1 MAFRLK
7 VTKVKGREY
16 AAIVENIYDK
26 QRHGSSSRT
35 VRSCGD
41 LVKLRLENPNIDEEL
56 RQEVARLNA
65 DAEAAAQA
73 WINRHLQ
80 SLDCTQ
86 DRALKQVN
94 YGIAFYR
101 RIWESLK
108 LHTWFD
114 RAKRNAGSRIGYD
127 LDQAVFLLA
136 AMRILKP
143 MSKSKT
149 FSSRDE
155 LLFDFTK
162 LSLDDIYHSLDVL
175 ADKKKT
181 IISNLNRNL
190 EEIYARVKTIAFY
203 DVTTFYFEYFDSDE
217 LRARGMSKENKTNEV
232 QVVLGLLVDGEGIP
246 IDYELFRGNTS
257 EMNTI
262 IEVVNNYKAKNKLEK
277 VTVVA
282 DRGLNSRLN
291 LKTLTDLKFD
301 YIVAQSIDRLPA
313 ETKEKIF
320 REDNWDQEFI
330 AQDGSETFKVKT
342 IKQSTAPELD
352 NEIIVTWSA
361 KRQTHDLKVLN
372 ERFDKCKQLLE
383 GGAGAVDASIKHGVR
398 QFLRIKKSAKVA
410 YATNDDLYQKR
421 KKQAGYY
428 ALVTSHKNT
437 DALKIY
443 SDLRRLWHIEECF
456 RVMKTNLDT
465 RPVYVWTTKRIR
477 GHFLVCYLALVMERL
492 AYYRIRQ
499 VGLDLSAQKVIELL
513 AQAKMTILEQ
523 DKTKKTLYL
532 KQGISA
538 NAAKNNDYA
547 NAVDELMRVVGIEP
561 PAAIEDSIGLARKLK
576 VSSNMKPVL

>member
-16 AAIVENIYDK
+16 AAIVENIYSK

-35 VRSCGD
+35 IRSCGD
-41 LVKLRLENPNIDEEL
+41 LIKLRLENPNIDEEL
-56 RQEVARLNA
+56 KHEVARLNA
-65 DAEAAAQA
+65 DAKAASQA

-80 SLDCTQ
+80 SVDCTQ

-114 RAKRNAGSRIGYD
+114 RAKRNARGRIGYD

-149 FSSRDE
+149 FGSRDE
-155 LLFDFTK
+155 LLFDFNK

-181 IISNLNRNL
+181 ILSNLNRNL

-203 DVTTFYFEYFDSDE
+203 DVTTFYFESFDSDE

-262 IEVVNNYKAKNKLEK
+262 VEVVNNYKAKNKLEK

-291 LKTLTDLKFD
+291 LKTLTDLNFD

-320 REDNWDQEFI
+320 REDNWDQEFV

-342 IKQSTAPELD
+342 IKQSSAPELD
-352 NEIIVTWSA
+352 NEIIVTWSV
-361 KRQTHDLKVLN
+361 KRQAHDLKVLN
-372 ERFDKCKQLLE
+372 ERFDKCKQLLDR
-383 GGAGAVDASIKHGVR
+383 GTGAVDASIKHGVR
-398 QFLRIKKSAKVA
+398 QFLRIKKGAKVA

-428 ALVTSHKNT
+428 ALVTSHKHT
-437 DALKIY
+437 DAMQIY
-443 SDLRRLWHIEECF
+443 RDLRRLWHIEECF

-465 RPVYVWTTKRIR
+465 QPVYVWTPKRIR

-499 VGLDLSAQKVIELL
+499 VGLDLSSQKVIELL

-538 NAAKNNDYA
+538 NAAKNNEYA
-547 NAVDELMRVVGIEP
+547 NAVDELMRVADIEP
-561 PAAIEDSIGLARKLK
+561 LAAIEDSIGLVRKLK
-576 VSSNMKPVL
+576 VSSNMKLAL

>member
-16 AAIVENIYDK
+16 AAIVENIYSK

-35 VRSCGD
+35 IRSCGD
-41 LVKLRLENPNIDEEL
+41 LIKLRLENPNIDEEL
-56 RQEVARLNA
+56 KQEVARLNA
-65 DAEAAAQA
+65 DAKAASQA

-80 SLDCTQ
+80 SVDCTQ

-114 RAKRNAGSRIGYD
+114 RAKRNARGRIGYD

-149 FSSRDE
+149 FGSRDE
-155 LLFDFTK
+155 LLFDFNK

-181 IISNLNRNL
+181 ILSNLNRNL

-203 DVTTFYFEYFDSDE
+203 DVTTFYFESFDSDE

-262 IEVVNNYKAKNKLEK
+262 VEVVNNYKAKNKLEK

-291 LKTLTDLKFD
+291 LKTLTDLNFD

-320 REDNWDQEFI
+320 REDNWDQEFV

-342 IKQSTAPELD
+342 IKQSSAPELD

-361 KRQTHDLKVLN
+361 KRQAHDLKVLN
-372 ERFDKCKQLLE
+372 ERFDKCKQLLDR
-383 GGAGAVDASIKHGVR
+383 GTGAVDASIKHGVR
-398 QFLRIKKSAKVA
+398 QFLRIKTGAKVA

-428 ALVTSHKNT
+428 ALVTSHKHT
-437 DALKIY
+437 DAMQIY
-443 SDLRRLWHIEECF
+443 RDLRRLWHIEECF

-465 RPVYVWTTKRIR
+465 RPVYVWTPKRIR

-499 VGLDLSAQKVIELL
+499 VGLDLSSQKVIELL

-538 NAAKNNDYA
+538 NAAKNNEYA
-547 NAVDELMRVVGIEP
+547 NAVDELMRVAGIEP
-561 PAAIEDSIGLARKLK
+561 PAAIEDSIGLVRKLK
-576 VSSNMKPVL
+576 VSSNMKVVI

>member
-16 AAIVENIYDK
+16 AAIVENIYSK

-35 VRSCGD
+35 IRSCGD
-41 LVKLRLENPNIDEEL
+41 LIKLRLENPNIDEEL
-56 RQEVARLNA
+56 KQEVARLNA
-65 DAEAAAQA
+65 DAKAASQA

-80 SLDCTQ
+80 SVDCTQ

-114 RAKRNAGSRIGYD
+114 RAKRNARGRIGYD

-149 FSSRDE
+149 FGSRDE
-155 LLFDFTK
+155 LLFDFNK

-181 IISNLNRNL
+181 ILSNLNRNL

-203 DVTTFYFEYFDSDE
+203 DVTTFYFESFDSDE
-217 LRARGMSKENKTNEV
+217 LRARGMSKENKTNEI

-262 IEVVNNYKAKNKLEK
+262 VEVVNNYKAKNKLEK

-291 LKTLTDLKFD
+291 LKTLTDLNFD

-320 REDNWDQEFI
+320 REDNWDQEFV

-342 IKQSTAPELD
+342 IKQSSAPKLD

-361 KRQTHDLKVLN
+361 RRQAHDLKVLN
-372 ERFDKCKQLLE
+372 ERFDKCKQLLDR
-383 GGAGAVDASIKHGVR
+383 GTGAVDASIKHGVR
-398 QFLRIKKSAKVA
+398 QFLRIKKGAKVA

-428 ALVTSHKNT
+428 ALVTSHKHT
-437 DALKIY
+437 DAMQIY
-443 SDLRRLWHIEECF
+443 RDLRRLWHIEECF

-465 RPVYVWTTKRIR
+465 RPVYVWTPKRIR

-499 VGLDLSAQKVIELL
+499 VGLDLSSQKVIELL

-538 NAAKNNDYA
+538 NAAKNNEYA
-547 NAVDELMRVVGIEP
+547 NAVDELMRVAGIEP
-561 PAAIEDSIGLARKLK
+561 PAAIEDSIGLVRKLK
-576 VSSNMKPVL
+576 VSSNMKLVL

>member
-16 AAIVENIYDK
+16 AAIVENIYSK

-35 VRSCGD
+35 IRSCGD
-41 LVKLRLENPNIDEEL
+41 LIKLRLENPNIDEEL
-56 RQEVARLNA
+56 KQEVARLNA
-65 DAEAAAQA
+65 DAKAASQA

-80 SLDCTQ
+80 SVDCTQ

-114 RAKRNAGSRIGYD
+114 RAKRNARGRIGYD

-149 FSSRDE
+149 FGSRDE
-155 LLFDFTK
+155 LLFDFNK

-181 IISNLNRNL
+181 ILSNLNRNL

-203 DVTTFYFEYFDSDE
+203 DVTTFYFESFDSDE

-262 IEVVNNYKAKNKLEK
+262 VEVVNNYKAKNKLEK

-291 LKTLTDLKFD
+291 LKTLTDLNFY

-320 REDNWDQEFI
+320 REDNWDQEFV

-342 IKQSTAPELD
+342 IKQSSAPELD

-361 KRQTHDLKVLN
+361 RRQAHDLKVLN
-372 ERFDKCKQLLE
+372 ERFDKCKQLLDR
-383 GGAGAVDASIKHGVR
+383 GTGAVDASIKHGVR
-398 QFLRIKKSAKVA
+398 QFLRIKKGAKVA

-428 ALVTSHKNT
+428 ALVTSHKHT
-437 DALKIY
+437 DAMQIY
-443 SDLRRLWHIEECF
+443 RDLRRLWHIEECF

-465 RPVYVWTTKRIR
+465 RPVYVWTPKRIR

-499 VGLDLSAQKVIELL
+499 VGLDLSSQKVIELL

-538 NAAKNNDYA
+538 NAAKNNEYA
-547 NAVDELMRVVGIEP
+547 NAVDELMRVAGIEP
-561 PAAIEDSIGLARKLK
+561 PAAIEDSIGLVRKLK
-576 VSSNMKPVL
+576 VSSNMKLVL

>member
-16 AAIVENIYDK
+16 AAIVENIYSK

-35 VRSCGD
+35 IRSCGD
-41 LVKLRLENPNIDEEL
+41 LIKLRLENPNIDEQL
-56 RQEVARLNA
+56 KQEVARLNA
-65 DAEAAAQA
+65 DAKAASQA

-80 SLDCTQ
+80 SVDCTQ

-114 RAKRNAGSRIGYD
+114 RAKRNARGRIGYD

-149 FSSRDE
+149 FGSREE
-155 LLFDFTK
+155 LLFDFNK

-181 IISNLNRNL
+181 ILSNLNRNL
-190 EEIYARVKTIAFY
+190 EEIYTRVKTIAFY
-203 DVTTFYFEYFDSDE
+203 DVTTFYFESFDSDE

-232 QVVLGLLVDGEGIP
+232 QVLGLLVDEEGIP

-262 IEVVNNYKAKNKLEK
+262 VEVVNNYKAKNKLEK

-291 LKTLTDLKFD
+291 LKRLTDLNFD

-320 REDNWDQEFI
+320 REDNWDQEFV

-342 IKQSTAPELD
+342 IKQSSAPELD

-361 KRQTHDLKVLN
+361 KRQAHDLKVLN
-372 ERFDKCKQLLE
+372 ERFDKCKQLLDR
-383 GGAGAVDASIKHGVR
+383 GTGADDASIKHGVQ
-398 QFLRIKKSAKVA
+398 QFLRIKKGAKVA

-428 ALVTSHKNT
+428 ALVTSHKHT
-437 DALKIY
+437 DAMQIY
-443 SDLRRLWHIEECF
+443 RDLRRLWHIEECF

-465 RPVYVWTTKRIR
+465 RPVYVWTPKRIR

-499 VGLDLSAQKVIELL
+499 VGLDLSSQKVIELL

-538 NAAKNNDYA
+538 NAAKNNEYA
-547 NAVDELMRVVGIEP
+547 NAVDELMRVAGIEP
-561 PAAIEDSIGLARKLK
+561 AAAIEDSIGLVRKLK
-576 VSSNMKPVL
+576 VSSNMKLVL

>member
-16 AAIVENIYDK
+16 AAIVENIYNK

-35 VRSCGD
+35 IRSCGD
-41 LVKLRLENPNIDEEL
+41 LIKLRLENPNIDEEL
-56 RQEVARLNA
+56 KQEVARLNA
-65 DAEAAAQA
+65 DAKAASQA
-73 WINRHLQ
+73 WINRYLQ
-80 SLDCTQ
+80 SVDCTQ

-114 RAKRNAGSRIGYD
+114 RAKRNARGRIGYD

-149 FSSRDE
+149 FGSRDE

-175 ADKKKT
+175 AVKKKT
-181 IISNLNRNL
+181 ILSNLNRNL
-190 EEIYARVKTIAFY
+190 EEIYGRVKTIAFC
-203 DVTTFYFEYFDSDE
+203 DVTPFYFESFDSDE
-217 LRARGMSKENKTNEV
+217 LRAQGMSKENKTNEV

-262 IEVVNNYKAKNKLEK
+262 VEVVNNYKAKNKLEK

-291 LKTLTDLKFD
+291 LKTLTDLNFD
-301 YIVAQSIDRLPA
+301 YIVAQPIDRLPA

-320 REDNWDQEFI
+320 REDNWDQEFV

-342 IKQSTAPELD
+342 IKQSSAPELD

-361 KRQTHDLKVLN
+361 KRQAHDLKVLN
-372 ERFDKCKQLLE
+372 ERFDKCKQLLDR
-383 GGAGAVDASIKHGVR
+383 GTGAVDASIKHGVR
-398 QFLRIKKSAKVA
+398 QFLRIKKGAKVT

-428 ALVTSHKNT
+428 ALVTSHKHT
-437 DALKIY
+437 DTMQIY
-443 SDLRRLWHIEECF
+443 RDLRRLWHIEECF

-465 RPVYVWTTKRIR
+465 RPVYVWTPKRIR

-499 VGLDLSAQKVIELL
+499 VGLDLSSQKVIELL

-538 NAAKNNDYA
+538 NAAKNNEYA
-547 NAVDELMRVVGIEP
+547 NAVDELMRVAGIEP
-561 PAAIEDSIGLARKLK
+561 LAAIEDSIGLARKLK
-576 VSSNMKPVL
+576 VSSNMKLAL

>member
-16 AAIVENIYDK
+16 AAIVENIYSK

-35 VRSCGD
+35 IRSCGD
-41 LVKLRLENPNIDEEL
+41 LIKLRLENPNIDEQL
-56 RQEVARLNA
+56 KQEVARLNA
-65 DAEAAAQA
+65 DAKAASQA

-80 SLDCTQ
+80 SVDCSQ

-114 RAKRNAGSRIGYD
+114 RAKRNARGRIGYD

-149 FSSRDE
+149 FGSRDE
-155 LLFDFTK
+155 LLFDFNK

-181 IISNLNRNL
+181 ILSNLNRNL
-190 EEIYARVKTIAFY
+190 EEIYTRVKTIAFY
-203 DVTTFYFEYFDSDE
+203 DVTTFYFESFDSDE
-217 LRARGMSKENKTNEV
+217 LRARGMSKENKTNEA

-262 IEVVNNYKAKNKLEK
+262 VEVVNNYKAKSKLEK

-291 LKTLTDLKFD
+291 LKGLTDLNFD

-320 REDNWDQEFI
+320 REDNWDQEFV

-342 IKQSTAPELD
+342 IKQSSAPELD
-352 NEIIVTWSA
+352 NEIIVTWSV
-361 KRQTHDLKVLN
+361 KRQAHDLKVLN
-372 ERFDKCKQLLE
+372 ERFDKCKQLLDR
-383 GGAGAVDASIKHGVR
+383 GTGAVDASIKHGVR
-398 QFLRIKKSAKVA
+398 QFLRIKKGAKVA

-428 ALVTSHKNT
+428 ALVTSHKHT
-437 DALKIY
+437 DAMQIY
-443 SDLRRLWHIEECF
+443 RDLRRLWHIEECF

-465 RPVYVWTTKRIR
+465 RPVYVWTPKRIR

-499 VGLDLSAQKVIELL
+499 VGLDLSSQKVIELL

-538 NAAKNNDYA
+538 NAAKNNEYA
-547 NAVDELMRVVGIEP
+547 NAVDELMRVAGIEP
-561 PAAIEDSIGLARKLK
+561 AAAIEDSIGLVRKLK
-576 VSSNMKPVL
+576 VSSNMKLVL

>member
-16 AAIVENIYDK
+16 AAIVENIYSK

-35 VRSCGD
+35 IRSCGD
-41 LVKLRLENPNIDEEL
+41 LIKLRLENPNIDEEL
-56 RQEVARLNA
+56 KQEVARLNA
-65 DAEAAAQA
+65 DAKAASQA

-80 SLDCTQ
+80 SVDCTQ

-114 RAKRNAGSRIGYD
+114 RAKRNARGRIGYD

-149 FSSRDE
+149 FGSRDE
-155 LLFDFTK
+155 LLFDFNK

-181 IISNLNRNL
+181 ILSNLNRNL

-203 DVTTFYFEYFDSDE
+203 DVTTFYFESFDSDE

-262 IEVVNNYKAKNKLEK
+262 VEVVNNYKAKNKLEK

-291 LKTLTDLKFD
+291 LRTLTDLNFD

-342 IKQSTAPELD
+342 IKQSSAPELD

-361 KRQTHDLKVLN
+361 KRQAHDLKVLN
-372 ERFDKCKQLLE
+372 ERFDKCKQLLDR
-383 GGAGAVDASIKHGVR
+383 GTGAVDASIKHGVR
-398 QFLRIKKSAKVA
+398 QFLRIKEGAKVA

-428 ALVTSHKNT
+428 ALVTSHKHT
-437 DALKIY
+437 DAMQIY
-443 SDLRRLWHIEECF
+443 RDLRRLWHIEECF

-465 RPVYVWTTKRIR
+465 RPVYVWTPKRIR

-499 VGLDLSAQKVIELL
+499 VGLDLSSQKVIELL

-538 NAAKNNDYA
+538 NAAKNNEYA
-547 NAVDELMRVVGIEP
+547 NAVDELMRVADIEP
-561 PAAIEDSIGLARKLK
+561 LAAIEDSIGLIRKLK
-576 VSSNMKPVL
+576 VSSNMKLAL

>member
-16 AAIVENIYDK
+16 AAIVENIYSK

-35 VRSCGD
+35 IRSCGD
-41 LVKLRLENPNIDEEL
+41 LIKLRLENPNIDEQL
-56 RQEVARLNA
+56 KQEVARLNA
-65 DAEAAAQA
+65 DAKAASQA

-80 SLDCTQ
+80 SVDCSQ

-114 RAKRNAGSRIGYD
+114 RAKRNARGRIGYD

-149 FSSRDE
+149 FGSRDE
-155 LLFDFTK
+155 LLFDFNK

-181 IISNLNRNL
+181 ILSNLNRNL
-190 EEIYARVKTIAFY
+190 EEIYTRVKTIAFY
-203 DVTTFYFEYFDSDE
+203 DVTTFYFESFDSDK

-232 QVVLGLLVDGEGIP
+232 QVVLGMLVDGEGIP

-262 IEVVNNYKAKNKLEK
+262 VEVVNNYKAKNKLEK

-291 LKTLTDLKFD
+291 LKSLTDLNFD

-320 REDNWDQEFI
+320 REDNWDQEFV

-342 IKQSTAPELD
+342 IKQSSAPELD

-361 KRQTHDLKVLN
+361 KRQAHDLKVLN
-372 ERFDKCKQLLE
+372 ERFDKCKQLLDR
-383 GGAGAVDASIKHGVR
+383 GTGAVDASIKHGVR
-398 QFLRIKKSAKVA
+398 QFLRIKKGAKVA

-428 ALVTSHKNT
+428 ALVTSHKHT
-437 DALKIY
+437 DAMQIY
-443 SDLRRLWHIEECF
+443 RDLRQLWHIEECF

-465 RPVYVWTTKRIR
+465 RPVYVWTPKRIR

-499 VGLDLSAQKVIELL
+499 VGLDLSSQKVIELL

-538 NAAKNNDYA
+538 NAAKNNEYA
-547 NAVDELMRVVGIEP
+547 NAVDELMRVAGIEP
-561 PAAIEDSIGLARKLK
+561 AAAIEDSIGLVRKLK
-576 VSSNMKPVL
+576 VSSNMKLVL

>member
-16 AAIVENIYDK
+16 AAIVENIYSK

-35 VRSCGD
+35 IRSCGD
-41 LVKLRLENPNIDEEL
+41 LIKLRLENPNIDEEL
-56 RQEVARLNA
+56 KQEVARLNA
-65 DAEAAAQA
+65 DAKAASQA

-80 SLDCTQ
+80 SVDCTQ

-114 RAKRNAGSRIGYD
+114 RAKRNARGRIGYD

-149 FSSRDE
+149 FGSRDE
-155 LLFDFTK
+155 LLFDFNK

-181 IISNLNRNL
+181 ILSNLNRNL

-203 DVTTFYFEYFDSDE
+203 DVTTFYFESFDSDE

-262 IEVVNNYKAKNKLEK
+262 VEVVNNYKAKNKLEK

-291 LKTLTDLKFD
+291 LKTLTDLNFV

-320 REDNWDQEFI
+320 REDNWDQEFV

-342 IKQSTAPELD
+342 IKQSSAPELD

-361 KRQTHDLKVLN
+361 KRQAHDLKVLN
-372 ERFDKCKQLLE
+372 ERFDKCKQLLDR
-383 GGAGAVDASIKHGVR
+383 GTGAVDASIKHGVR
-398 QFLRIKKSAKVA
+398 QFLRIKKGAKVA

-428 ALVTSHKNT
+428 ALVTSHKHT
-437 DALKIY
+437 DAMQIY
-443 SDLRRLWHIEECF
+443 RDLRRLWHIEECF

-465 RPVYVWTTKRIR
+465 RPVYVWTPKRIR

-499 VGLDLSAQKVIELL
+499 VGLDLSSQKVIELL

-538 NAAKNNDYA
+538 NAAKNNEYA
-547 NAVDELMRVVGIEP
+547 NAVDELMRVAGIEP
-561 PAAIEDSIGLARKLK
+561 PAAIEDSIGLVRKLK
-576 VSSNMKPVL
+576 VSSNMKVVL

>member
-16 AAIVENIYDK
+16 AAIVKNIYSK

-35 VRSCGD
+35 IRSCGD
-41 LVKLRLENPNIDEEL
+41 LIKLRLENPNIDEEL
-56 RQEVARLNA
+56 KQEVARLNA
-65 DAEAAAQA
+65 DAKAASQA

-80 SLDCTQ
+80 SVDCTQ

-114 RAKRNAGSRIGYD
+114 RAKRNARGRIGYD

-149 FSSRDE
+149 FGSRDE
-155 LLFDFTK
+155 LLFDFNK

-181 IISNLNRNL
+181 ILSNLNRNL

-203 DVTTFYFEYFDSDE
+203 DVTTFYFESFDSDE

-262 IEVVNNYKAKNKLEK
+262 VEVVNNYKAKNKLEK

-291 LKTLTDLKFD
+291 LKTLTDLNFD

-320 REDNWDQEFI
+320 REDNWDQEFV

-342 IKQSTAPELD
+342 IKQSSAPELD

-361 KRQTHDLKVLN
+361 RRQAHDLKVLN
-372 ERFDKCKQLLE
+372 ERFDKCKQLLDR
-383 GGAGAVDASIKHGVR
+383 GTGAVDASIKHGVR
-398 QFLRIKKSAKVA
+398 QFLRIKTGAKVA

-428 ALVTSHKNT
+428 ALVTSHKHT
-437 DALKIY
+437 DAMQIY
-443 SDLRRLWHIEECF
+443 RDLRRLWHIEECF

-465 RPVYVWTTKRIR
+465 RPVYVWTPKRIR

-499 VGLDLSAQKVIELL
+499 VGLDLSSQKVIELL

-538 NAAKNNDYA
+538 NAAKNNEYA
-547 NAVDELMRVVGIEP
+547 NAVDELMRVAGIEP
-561 PAAIEDSIGLARKLK
+561 PAAIEDSIGLVRKLK
-576 VSSNMKPVL
+576 VSSNMKVVI

>member
-16 AAIVENIYDK
+16 AAIVENIYSK

-35 VRSCGD
+35 IRSCGD
-41 LVKLRLENPNIDEEL
+41 LIKLRLENPNIDEQL
-56 RQEVARLNA
+56 KQEVARLNA
-65 DAEAAAQA
+65 DAKAASQA

-80 SLDCTQ
+80 SVDCTQ

-114 RAKRNAGSRIGYD
+114 RAKRNARGRIGYD

-149 FSSRDE
+149 FGSREE
-155 LLFDFTK
+155 LLFDFNK

-181 IISNLNRNL
+181 ILSNLNRNL
-190 EEIYARVKTIAFY
+190 EEIYTRVKTIAFY
-203 DVTTFYFEYFDSDE
+203 DVTTFYFESFDSDE

-262 IEVVNNYKAKNKLEK
+262 VEVVNNYKAKNKLEK

-291 LKTLTDLKFD
+291 LKSLTDLNFD

-320 REDNWDQEFI
+320 REDNWDQEFV

-342 IKQSTAPELD
+342 IKQSSAPELD

-361 KRQTHDLKVLN
+361 KRQAHDLKVLN
-372 ERFDKCKQLLE
+372 ERFDKCKQLLDR
-383 GGAGAVDASIKHGVR
+383 GTGADDASIKHGVQ
-398 QFLRIKKSAKVA
+398 QFLRIKKGAKVV

-428 ALVTSHKNT
+428 ALVTSHKHT
-437 DALKIY
+437 DAMQIY
-443 SDLRRLWHIEECF
+443 RDLRRLWHIEECF

-465 RPVYVWTTKRIR
+465 RPVYVWTPKRIR

-499 VGLDLSAQKVIELL
+499 IGLDLSSQKVIELL

-523 DKTKKTLYL
+523 DKMKKTLYL

-538 NAAKNNDYA
+538 NAAKNNEYA
-547 NAVDELMRVVGIEP
+547 NAVDELMRVAGIEP
-561 PAAIEDSIGLARKLK
+561 PAAIEDSIGLVRKLK
-576 VSSNMKPVL
+576 VSSNMKLVL

>member
-16 AAIVENIYDK
+16 AAIVENIYSK

-35 VRSCGD
+35 IRSCGD
-41 LVKLRLENPNIDEEL
+41 LIKLRLQNPNIDEQL
-56 RQEVARLNA
+56 KQEVARLNA
-65 DAEAAAQA
+65 DAKAASQA

-80 SLDCTQ
+80 SVDCTQ

-114 RAKRNAGSRIGYD
+114 RAKRNARGRIGYD

-149 FSSRDE
+149 FGSRDE
-155 LLFDFTK
+155 LLFDFNK

-181 IISNLNRNL
+181 ILSNLNRNL
-190 EEIYARVKTIAFY
+190 EEIYTRVKTIAFY
-203 DVTTFYFEYFDSDE
+203 DVTTFYFESFDSDE

-262 IEVVNNYKAKNKLEK
+262 VEVVNNYKAKNKLEK

-291 LKTLTDLKFD
+291 LKSLTDLNFD

-320 REDNWDQEFI
+320 REDNWDQEFV

-342 IKQSTAPELD
+342 IKQSSAPELD
-352 NEIIVTWSA
+352 NEIIVTWSV
-361 KRQTHDLKVLN
+361 KRQAHDLKVLN
-372 ERFDKCKQLLE
+372 ERFDKCKLLLDR
-383 GGAGAVDASIKHGVR
+383 GTGAVDASIKHGVR

-410 YATNDDLYQKR
+410 YVTNDDLYQKR

-428 ALVTSHKNT
+428 ALVTSHKHT
-437 DALKIY
+437 DAMQIY
-443 SDLRRLWHIEECF
+443 RDLRRLWHIEECF

-465 RPVYVWTTKRIR
+465 RPVYVWTPKRIR

-499 VGLDLSAQKVIELL
+499 VGLDLSSQKVIELL

-538 NAAKNNDYA
+538 NAAKNNEYA
-547 NAVDELMRVVGIEP
+547 NAVDELMRVAGIEP
-561 PAAIEDSIGLARKLK
+561 VAAIEDSIGLVRKLK
-576 VSSNMKPVL
+576 VSSNMKLVL

>member
-16 AAIVENIYDK
+16 AAIVENIYSK

-35 VRSCGD
+35 IRSCGD
-41 LVKLRLENPNIDEEL
+41 LIKLRLENPNIDEEL
-56 RQEVARLNA
+56 KQEVARLNA
-65 DAEAAAQA
+65 DAKAASQA

-80 SLDCTQ
+80 SVDCTQ

-114 RAKRNAGSRIGYD
+114 RAKRNARGRIGYD

-143 MSKSKT
+143 MTKSKT
-149 FSSRDE
+149 FGSRDE
-155 LLFDFTK
+155 LLFDFNK

-181 IISNLNRNL
+181 ILSNLNRNL

-203 DVTTFYFEYFDSDE
+203 DVTTFYFESFDSDE
-217 LRARGMSKENKTNEV
+217 LRARGRSKENKTNEV

-262 IEVVNNYKAKNKLEK
+262 VEVVNDYKAKNKLEK

-291 LKTLTDLKFD
+291 LKTLTDLNFD

-320 REDNWDQEFI
+320 REDNWDQEFV

-342 IKQSTAPELD
+342 IKQSSAPELD

-361 KRQTHDLKVLN
+361 RRQAHDLKVLN
-372 ERFDKCKQLLE
+372 ERFDKCKQLLDR
-383 GGAGAVDASIKHGVR
+383 GTGAVDASIKHGVR
-398 QFLRIKKSAKVA
+398 QFLRIKTGAKVA

-428 ALVTSHKNT
+428 ALVTSHKHT
-437 DALKIY
+437 DAMQIY
-443 SDLRRLWHIEECF
+443 RDLRRLWHIEECF

-465 RPVYVWTTKRIR
+465 RPVYVWTPKRIR

-499 VGLDLSAQKVIELL
+499 VGLDLSSQKVIELL

-538 NAAKNNDYA
+538 NAAKNNEYA
-547 NAVDELMRVVGIEP
+547 NAVDELMRVAGIEP
-561 PAAIEDSIGLARKLK
+561 PAAIEDSIGLVRKLK
-576 VSSNMKPVL
+576 VSSNMKVVI

>member
-16 AAIVENIYDK
+16 AAIVENIYSK

-35 VRSCGD
+35 IRSCGD
-41 LVKLRLENPNIDEEL
+41 LIKLRLENPNIDEQL
-56 RQEVARLNA
+56 KQEVARLNA
-65 DAEAAAQA
+65 DAKAASQA

-80 SLDCTQ
+80 SVDCTQ

-114 RAKRNAGSRIGYD
+114 RAKRNARGRIGYD
-127 LDQAVFLLA
+127 LDQAAFLLA

-149 FSSRDE
+149 FGSRDE
-155 LLFDFTK
+155 LLFDFNK

-181 IISNLNRNL
+181 ILSNLNRNL
-190 EEIYARVKTIAFY
+190 EEIYTRVKTIAFY
-203 DVTTFYFEYFDSDE
+203 DVTTFYFESFDSDE
-217 LRARGMSKENKTNEV
+217 LGARGMSKENKTNEV
-232 QVVLGLLVDGEGIP
+232 QVVLGMLVDGEGIP

-262 IEVVNNYKAKNKLEK
+262 VEVVNNYKAKNKLEK

-282 DRGLNSRLN
+282 DRGLNSCLN
-291 LKTLTDLKFD
+291 LKSLTDLNFD

-320 REDNWDQEFI
+320 REDNWDQEFV

-342 IKQSTAPELD
+342 IKQSSAPELD

-361 KRQTHDLKVLN
+361 KRQAHDLKVLN
-372 ERFDKCKQLLE
+372 ERFDKCKQLLDR
-383 GGAGAVDASIKHGVR
+383 GTGAVDASIKHGVR
-398 QFLRIKKSAKVA
+398 QFLRIKKGAKVA

-421 KKQAGYY
+421 KKQAGFY
-428 ALVTSHKNT
+428 ALVTSHKHT
-437 DALKIY
+437 DAMQIY
-443 SDLRRLWHIEECF
+443 RDLRRLWHIEECF

-465 RPVYVWTTKRIR
+465 RPVYVWTPKRIR

-499 VGLDLSAQKVIELL
+499 VGLDLSSQKVIELL

-538 NAAKNNDYA
+538 NAAKNNEYA
-547 NAVDELMRVVGIEP
+547 NAVDELMRVAGIEP
-561 PAAIEDSIGLARKLK
+561 AAAIEDSIGLVRKLK
-576 VSSNMKPVL
+576 VSSNMKLVL

>member
-16 AAIVENIYDK
+16 AAIVENIYSK

-35 VRSCGD
+35 IRSCGD
-41 LVKLRLENPNIDEEL
+41 LIKLRLENPNIDEEL
-56 RQEVARLNA
+56 KQEVARLNA
-65 DAEAAAQA
+65 DAKAASQA

-80 SLDCTQ
+80 SVDCTQ

-114 RAKRNAGSRIGYD
+114 RAKRNARGRIGYD

-149 FSSRDE
+149 FGSRDE
-155 LLFDFTK
+155 LLFDFNK

-181 IISNLNRNL
+181 ILSNLNRNL

-203 DVTTFYFEYFDSDE
+203 DVTTFYFESFDSDE

-262 IEVVNNYKAKNKLEK
+262 VEVVNNYKAKNKLEK

-291 LKTLTDLKFD
+291 LKTLTDLNFD

-320 REDNWDQEFI
+320 REDNWDQEFV

-342 IKQSTAPELD
+342 IKQSSTPELD

-361 KRQTHDLKVLN
+361 KRQAHDLKVLN
-372 ERFDKCKQLLE
+372 ERFDKCKQLLDR
-383 GGAGAVDASIKHGVR
+383 GTGAVDASIKHGVR
-398 QFLRIKKSAKVA
+398 QFLRIKKGAKVA

-428 ALVTSHKNT
+428 SFVTSHKHT
-437 DALKIY
+437 DAMQIY
-443 SDLRRLWHIEECF
+443 RDLRRLWHIEECF

-465 RPVYVWTTKRIR
+465 RPVYVWTPKRIR

-499 VGLDLSAQKVIELL
+499 VGLDLSSQKVIELL

-538 NAAKNNDYA
+538 NAAKNNEYA
-547 NAVDELMRVVGIEP
+547 NAVDELMRVAGIEP
-561 PAAIEDSIGLARKLK
+561 LAAIEDSIGLVRKLK
-576 VSSNMKPVL
+576 VSSNMKLVL

>member
-16 AAIVENIYDK
+16 AAIVENIYSK

-35 VRSCGD
+35 IRSCGD
-41 LVKLRLENPNIDEEL
+41 LIKLRLENPNIDEEL
-56 RQEVARLNA
+56 KQEVACLNA
-65 DAEAAAQA
+65 DAKVASQA

-80 SLDCTQ
+80 SVDCTQ

-114 RAKRNAGSRIGYD
+114 RAKRNARGRIGYD

-136 AMRILKP
+136 TMRILKP

-149 FSSRDE
+149 FGSRDE
-155 LLFDFTK
+155 LLFDFNK

-181 IISNLNRNL
+181 ILSNLNRNL

-203 DVTTFYFEYFDSDE
+203 DVTTFYFESFDSDE

-262 IEVVNNYKAKNKLEK
+262 VEVVNNYKAKNKLEK

-291 LKTLTDLKFD
+291 LKTLTDLNFD

-320 REDNWDQEFI
+320 REDNWDQEFV

-342 IKQSTAPELD
+342 IKQSSAPELD

-361 KRQTHDLKVLN
+361 RRQAHDLKVLN
-372 ERFDKCKQLLE
+372 ERFDKCKQLLDR
-383 GGAGAVDASIKHGVR
+383 GTGAVDASIKHGVR
-398 QFLRIKKSAKVA
+398 QFLRIKKGAKVA
-410 YATNDDLYQKR
+410 NATNDDLYQKR

-428 ALVTSHKNT
+428 ALVTSHKHT
-437 DALKIY
+437 DAMQIY
-443 SDLRRLWHIEECF
+443 RDLRRLWHIEECF

-465 RPVYVWTTKRIR
+465 RPVYVWTPKRIR

-499 VGLDLSAQKVIELL
+499 VGLDLSSQKVIELL

-538 NAAKNNDYA
+538 NAAKNNEYA
-547 NAVDELMRVVGIEP
+547 NAVDELMRVAGIEP
-561 PAAIEDSIGLARKLK
+561 LAAIEDSIGLVRKLK
-576 VSSNMKPVL
+576 VSSNMKLVL

>member
-16 AAIVENIYDK
+16 AAIVENIYSK

-35 VRSCGD
+35 IRSCGD
-41 LVKLRLENPNIDEEL
+41 LVKLRLENPNIDEQL
-56 RQEVARLNA
+56 KQEVARLNA
-65 DAEAAAQA
+65 DAKAASQA

-80 SLDCTQ
+80 SVDCTQ

-114 RAKRNAGSRIGYD
+114 RAKRNARGRIGYD

-149 FSSRDE
+149 FGSRDE
-155 LLFDFTK
+155 LLFDFNK

-181 IISNLNRNL
+181 ILSNLNRNL
-190 EEIYARVKTIAFY
+190 EEIYTRVKTIAFY
-203 DVTTFYFEYFDSDE
+203 DVTTFYFESFDSDE

-262 IEVVNNYKAKNKLEK
+262 VEVVNNYKAKNKLEK

-282 DRGLNSRLN
+282 NRGLNSRLN
-291 LKTLTDLKFD
+291 LKSLTDLNFD

-320 REDNWDQEFI
+320 REDNWDQEFV

-342 IKQSTAPELD
+342 IKQSSAPELD

-361 KRQTHDLKVLN
+361 KRQAHDLKVLN
-372 ERFDKCKQLLE
+372 ERFDKCKQLLDR
-383 GGAGAVDASIKHGVR
+383 GTGAVDASIKHGVR
-398 QFLRIKKSAKVA
+398 QFLRIKKGAKVA

-428 ALVTSHKNT
+428 ALVTSHKHT
-437 DALKIY
+437 DAMQIY
-443 SDLRRLWHIEECF
+443 RDLRRLWHIEECF

-465 RPVYVWTTKRIR
+465 RPVYVWTPKRIR

-499 VGLDLSAQKVIELL
+499 VGLDLSSQKVIELL

-538 NAAKNNDYA
+538 NAAKNNEYA
-547 NAVDELMRVVGIEP
+547 NAVDELMRVAGIEP
-561 PAAIEDSIGLARKLK
+561 PAAIEDSIGLVRKLK
-576 VSSNMKPVL
+576 VSSNMKLVL

>member
-16 AAIVENIYDK
+16 AAIVENIYSK

-35 VRSCGD
+35 IRSCGD
-41 LVKLRLENPNIDEEL
+41 LIKLRLENPNIDEEL
-56 RQEVARLNA
+56 KQEVARLNA
-65 DAEAAAQA
+65 DAKAASQA

-80 SLDCTQ
+80 SVDCTQ

-114 RAKRNAGSRIGYD
+114 RAKRNARGRIGYD

-149 FSSRDE
+149 FGSRDE
-155 LLFDFTK
+155 LLFDFNK

-181 IISNLNRNL
+181 ILSNLNRNL

-203 DVTTFYFEYFDSDE
+203 DVTTFYFESFDSDE

-262 IEVVNNYKAKNKLEK
+262 VEVVNNYKAKNKLEK

-291 LKTLTDLKFD
+291 LKTLTDLNFD

-320 REDNWDQEFI
+320 REDNWDQEFV

-342 IKQSTAPELD
+342 IKQSSAPELD

-361 KRQTHDLKVLN
+361 RRQAHDLKVLN
-372 ERFDKCKQLLE
+372 ERFDKCKQLLDR
-383 GGAGAVDASIKHGVR
+383 GTGAVDASIKHGVL
-398 QFLRIKKSAKVA
+398 QFLRIKKGAKVA

-428 ALVTSHKNT
+428 ALVTSHKHT
-437 DALKIY
+437 DAMQIY
-443 SDLRRLWHIEECF
+443 RDLRRLWHIEECF

-465 RPVYVWTTKRIR
+465 RPVYVWTPKRIR

-499 VGLDLSAQKVIELL
+499 VGLDLSSQKVIELL

-523 DKTKKTLYL
+523 DRTKKTLYL

-538 NAAKNNDYA
+538 NAAKNNEYA
-547 NAVDELMRVVGIEP
+547 NAVDELMRVAGIEP
-561 PAAIEDSIGLARKLK
+561 PAAIEDSIGLVRKLK
-576 VSSNMKPVL
+576 VSSNMKLVL

>member
-16 AAIVENIYDK
+16 AAIVENIYSK

-35 VRSCGD
+35 IRSCGD
-41 LVKLRLENPNIDEEL
+41 LIKLRLENPNIDEEL
-56 RQEVARLNA
+56 KQEVARLNA
-65 DAEAAAQA
+65 DAKAASQA

-80 SLDCTQ
+80 SVDCTQ

-114 RAKRNAGSRIGYD
+114 RAKRNARGRIGYD

-149 FSSRDE
+149 FGSRDE
-155 LLFDFTK
+155 LLFDFNK

-181 IISNLNRNL
+181 ILSNLNRNL

-203 DVTTFYFEYFDSDE
+203 DVTTFYFESFDSDE
-217 LRARGMSKENKTNEV
+217 LRARGMSKENKTNEI

-262 IEVVNNYKAKNKLEK
+262 VEVVNNYKAKNKLEK

-291 LKTLTDLKFD
+291 LKTLTDLNFD

-320 REDNWDQEFI
+320 REDNWDQEFV

-342 IKQSTAPELD
+342 IKQSSAPELD

-361 KRQTHDLKVLN
+361 RRQAHDLKVLN
-372 ERFDKCKQLLE
+372 ERFDKCKQLLDR
-383 GGAGAVDASIKHGVR
+383 GTGAVDASIKHGVR
-398 QFLRIKKSAKVA
+398 QFLRIKKGAKVA

-428 ALVTSHKNT
+428 ALVTSHKHT
-437 DALKIY
+437 DAMQIY
-443 SDLRRLWHIEECF
+443 RDLRRLWHIEECF
-456 RVMKTNLDT
+456 RAMKTNLDT
-465 RPVYVWTTKRIR
+465 RPVYVWTPKRIR

-499 VGLDLSAQKVIELL
+499 VGLDLSSQKVIELL

-538 NAAKNNDYA
+538 NAAKNNEYA
-547 NAVDELMRVVGIEP
+547 NAVDELMRVAGIEP
-561 PAAIEDSIGLARKLK
+561 PAAIEDSIGLVRKLK
-576 VSSNMKPVL
+576 VSSNMKLVL

>member
-16 AAIVENIYDK
+16 AAIVENIYSK

-35 VRSCGD
+35 IRSCGD
-41 LVKLRLENPNIDEEL
+41 LIKFRLENPNIDEEL
-56 RQEVARLNA
+56 KQEVARLNA
-65 DAEAAAQA
+65 DAKAASQA

-80 SLDCTQ
+80 SVDCTQ

-114 RAKRNAGSRIGYD
+114 RAKRNARGRIGYD

-149 FSSRDE
+149 FGSRDE
-155 LLFDFTK
+155 LLFDFNK

-181 IISNLNRNL
+181 ILSNLNRNL

-203 DVTTFYFEYFDSDE
+203 DVTTFYFESFDSDE

-262 IEVVNNYKAKNKLEK
+262 VEVVNNYKAKNKLEK

-291 LKTLTDLKFD
+291 LKTLTDLNFD

-320 REDNWDQEFI
+320 REDNWDQEFV

-342 IKQSTAPELD
+342 IKQSSAPELD

-361 KRQTHDLKVLN
+361 RRQAHDLMVLN
-372 ERFDKCKQLLE
+372 ERFDKCKQLLDR
-383 GGAGAVDASIKHGVR
+383 GTGAVDASIKHGVR
-398 QFLRIKKSAKVA
+398 QFLRIKKGAKVA

-428 ALVTSHKNT
+428 ALVTSHKHT
-437 DALKIY
+437 DAMQIY
-443 SDLRRLWHIEECF
+443 RDLRRLWHIEECF

-465 RPVYVWTTKRIR
+465 RPVYVWTPKRIR

-499 VGLDLSAQKVIELL
+499 VGLDLSSQKVIELL

-538 NAAKNNDYA
+538 NAAKNNEYA
-547 NAVDELMRVVGIEP
+547 NAVDELMRVAGIEP
-561 PAAIEDSIGLARKLK
+561 PAAIEDSIGLVRKLK
-576 VSSNMKPVL
+576 VSSNMKLVL

>member
-16 AAIVENIYDK
+16 AAIVENIYSK

-35 VRSCGD
+35 IRSCGD
-41 LVKLRLENPNIDEEL
+41 LIKLRLENPNIDEEL
-56 RQEVARLNA
+56 KQEVARLNA
-65 DAEAAAQA
+65 DAKAASQA

-80 SLDCTQ
+80 SVDCTQ

-114 RAKRNAGSRIGYD
+114 RAKRNARGRIGYD

-149 FSSRDE
+149 FGSRDE
-155 LLFDFTK
+155 LLFDFNK

-181 IISNLNRNL
+181 ILSNLNRNL

-203 DVTTFYFEYFDSDE
+203 DVTTFYFESFDSDE

-262 IEVVNNYKAKNKLEK
+262 VEVVNNYKAKNKLEK

-291 LKTLTDLKFD
+291 LKTLTDLNFD

-320 REDNWDQEFI
+320 REDNWDQEFV

-342 IKQSTAPELD
+342 IKQSSAPELD

-361 KRQTHDLKVLN
+361 KRQAHDLKVLN
-372 ERFDKCKQLLE
+372 ERFDKCKQLLDR
-383 GGAGAVDASIKHGVR
+383 GTGAVDASIKHGVR
-398 QFLRIKKSAKVA
+398 QFLRIKKGAEVA

-428 ALVTSHKNT
+428 ALVTSHKHT
-437 DALKIY
+437 DAMQIY
-443 SDLRRLWHIEECF
+443 RDLRRLWHIEECF
-456 RVMKTNLDT
+456 RVMKTNLET
-465 RPVYVWTTKRIR
+465 RPVYVWTPKRIR

-499 VGLDLSAQKVIELL
+499 VGLDLSSQKVIELL

-538 NAAKNNDYA
+538 NAAKNNEYA
-547 NAVDELMRVVGIEP
+547 NAVDELMRVADIEP
-561 PAAIEDSIGLARKLK
+561 LAAIEDSIGLVRKLK
-576 VSSNMKPVL
+576 VSSNMKLAL

>member
-16 AAIVENIYDK
+16 AAIVENIYSK

-35 VRSCGD
+35 IRSCGD
-41 LVKLRLENPNIDEEL
+41 LIKLRLENPNIDEEL
-56 RQEVARLNA
+56 KQEVARLNA
-65 DAEAAAQA
+65 DAKAASQA

-80 SLDCTQ
+80 SVDCTQ

-114 RAKRNAGSRIGYD
+114 RAKRNARGRIGYD

-149 FSSRDE
+149 FGSRDE
-155 LLFDFTK
+155 LLFDFNK

-181 IISNLNRNL
+181 ILSNLNRNL

-203 DVTTFYFEYFDSDE
+203 DVTTFYFESFDSDE

-262 IEVVNNYKAKNKLEK
+262 VEVVNNYKAKNKLEK

-291 LKTLTDLKFD
+291 LKTLTDLNFD

-320 REDNWDQEFI
+320 REDNWDQEFV

-342 IKQSTAPELD
+342 IKQSSAPELD

-361 KRQTHDLKVLN
+361 KRQAHDLKVLN
-372 ERFDKCKQLLE
+372 ERFDKCKQLLDR
-383 GGAGAVDASIKHGVR
+383 GTGAVDASIKHGVR
-398 QFLRIKKSAKVA
+398 QFLRIKKGTKVA

-428 ALVTSHKNT
+428 ALVTSHKHT
-437 DALKIY
+437 DAMQIY
-443 SDLRRLWHIEECF
+443 RDLRRLWHIEECF

-465 RPVYVWTTKRIR
+465 RPVYVWTPKRIR

-499 VGLDLSAQKVIELL
+499 VGLDLSSQKVIELL

-538 NAAKNNDYA
+538 NAAKNNEYA
-547 NAVDELMRVVGIEP
+547 NAVDELMRVAGIEP
-561 PAAIEDSIGLARKLK
+561 LASIEDSIGLVRKLK
-576 VSSNMKPVL
+576 VSSNMKLVL